1 MTPPRSELNFLLL
14 ILQKL
19 PEDSQTGIRFGT
31 AIASA
36 VVEILSAAEAQTLAV
51 RPAQQLGI
59 HLQHERSGQHLV
71 KIDAV
76 VLKQK
81 RPFVRLVLVFKTARQ
96 HCPNRQGEL
105 PQKGRGAAV
114 ADRVERGREHR
125 LQDQDTRRVPNA
137 ADRPNRLL
145 NGLLPAEIQ
154 LGEIQRRLEGLHAVR
169 RFYEL

>member
-51 RPAQQLGI
+51 RLAQQLGI

-76 VLKQK
+76 VLEQK
-81 RPFVRLVLVFKTARQ
+81 RPFVRLVLVLQTARQ
-96 HCPNRQGEL
+96 HCPNRQGDL
-105 PQKGRGAAV
+105 PQEGRGAAV

-125 LQDQDTRRVPNA
+125 LQDQHARRVPDA
-137 ADRPNRLL
+137 AARLNRLL
-145 NGLLPAEIQ
+145 HGLLPAEIQ

-169 RFYEL
+169 RFYDL